1 MYGTNPLRIVAAA
14 LAAFVASAAWYT
26 IFGGTMTELRGAGPT
41 AATGA
46 GSLAGTML
54 FVVAQ
59 SLVVAAMLAYL
70 VSRLGIVQRRA
81 ALRLGALVWIFPASI
96 LSGSVVHENV
106 PLALAAI
113 HAGDWLAKLLLMS
126 VILGTRRKVAP
137 PDTPCHRPLQGE
149 SRAQTV
155 DVAGRLRVSEE
166 IAPAA
171 LTALGAG
178 RPPQG
183 SVPGPSKEW
192 RTAWKR

>member
-1 MYGTNPLRIVAAA
+1 MYGTNYLRIVAAA

-26 IFGGTMTELRGAGPT
+26 VFGGAT
-41 AATGA
+41 ARLSDANPASVATPA
-46 GSLAGTML
+46 WTML

-70 VSRLGIVQRRA
+70 GSRLGIVQRRA

-137 PDTPCHRPLQGE
+137 PDTPCHRPPQGE

-183 SVPGPSKEW
+183 SVPGPSKER

>member
-1 MYGTNPLRIVAAA
+1 MRNTGYLRMIAAA

-26 IFGGTMTELRGAGPT
+26 VFGGATARLSDANPAS
-41 AATGA
+41 AATPA
-46 GSLAGTML
+46 LAML

-70 VSRLGIVQRRA
+70 VSRLGIVERRA

-96 LSGSVVHENV
+96 LLGSVVHENV

-126 VILGTRRKVAP
+126 AILGTRREDAP
-137 PDTPCHRPLQGE
+137 PDAPGHRPPQGE

-155 DVAGRLRVSEE
+155 DAVGR
-166 IAPAA
+166 
-171 LTALGAG
+171 
-178 RPPQG
+178 
-183 SVPGPSKEW
+183 
-192 RTAWKR
+192 